1 MDNHDTPAKLRK
13 KVLDLI
19 QKGHSE
25 PQKLVKIL
33 REEGVS
39 EDTTRTV
46 MSDLIDRNDIIF
58 TKDWHVELNPLAS
71 AAA

>member
-1 MDNHDTPAKLRK
+1 MENHETPEELKK

-19 QKGHSE
+19 QKGHFE
-25 PQKLVKIL
+25 PQTLVKMM

-39 EDTTRTV
+39 EETTRTV
-46 MSDLIDRNDIIF
+46 MSDLIDRNAIIF